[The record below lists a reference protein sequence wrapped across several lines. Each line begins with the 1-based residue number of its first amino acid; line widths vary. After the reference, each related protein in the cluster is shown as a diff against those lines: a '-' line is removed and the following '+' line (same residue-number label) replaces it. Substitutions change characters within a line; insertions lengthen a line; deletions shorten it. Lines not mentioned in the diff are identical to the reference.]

1 MSIHT
6 IPTTDPT
13 MARRLVASG
22 VLLASAFVLAEGNTR
37 LEAPPLYDQI
47 LSDDIYERAE
57 GWREPA
63 MDGEEWRTSKPE
75 PRSRI
80 RFGYDSA
87 YEELRARDE
96 TRYSSKPIN
105 QGDVQPSTQ
114 INLGF

>member
-1 MSIHT
+1 MAIHP
-6 IPTTDPT
+6 ILAMDPAL
-13 MARRLVASG
+13 ARWLIASS
-22 VLLASAFVLAEGNTR
+22 VLLISAFVLAEGNAR

-47 LSDDIYERAE
+47 LSDEIYERAE

-63 MDGEEWRTSKPE
+63 VEEDEWRTSRPE
-75 PRSRI
+75 PKSRI

-105 QGDVQPSTQ
+105 QRDIQPSTQ